1 MVDIYDES
9 KNKSGSNEAANDAD
23 MPEGGYARHPL
34 FPREDAGPESRD
46 IQFVSF
52 RRRRTDGRADNCPED
67 IPAHLIHTWAQ
78 VTGPWGG
85 GEYKAMGKDSN
96 HRIVAWAPEKPGEW
110 LLFDGPSK
118 PFTVRGEPYAPP
130 QSTGATAAV
139 SATMAPPPA
148 PVLLAP
154 PPSPAA
160 NPPDP
165 TMSEVLRE
173 LRELRACVASAQ
185 VPTPAPA
192 PSTNDAAMVEMIKS
206 QGELVRTVLGAALTP
221 RPVEASAKP
230 NADPMAMALQ
240 LIGALRP
247 EPSSKSNAD
256 PVATALQLLGAF
268 QKFAPQAQGQGTVTD
283 RLGEYRA
290 IRELATPSAPPAP
303 QSDFGEIKDLFMSVM
318 QADAMSKSTR
328 DVMASPPVP
337 ERRPPP
343 PPPQSR
349 APLQYVPGLGMV
361 RVEQPEAPPLRTD
374 ERALDYEALLRDPS
388 QRQRMLQALGLDRPV
403 VPAPAVVAAPP
414 WNAPTGAAPSVPVAV
429 ESTPVVSIAAT
440 APAPSLAPDSAFDHR
455 LHVERAPAA
464 PTTPSSPI
472 APVPAAAVA
481 LPSIP
486 VAVEVTPAV
495 SSAAAAV
502 APSERLDSAFEP
514 RLHAGRAPV
523 APTTPIEMAPAPVV
537 ASEGIP
543 WAPPE
548 PMSAP
553 QPERAPIEAVLPIE
567 VAPPIEVAA
576 ADERI
581 PIALP
586 ERMPVAEPHVTTEQ
600 DRDRATT
607 SLGALLSLPRE
618 RLRGALCA
626 LPGVGANVEDLMS
639 AMGAIPRED
648 WPTFVSHLPAEM
660 VLAIGDFKA

>member
-1 MVDIYDES
+1 
-9 KNKSGSNEAANDAD
+9 
-23 MPEGGYARHPL
+23 
-34 FPREDAGPESRD
+34 
-46 IQFVSF
+46 
-52 RRRRTDGRADNCPED
+52 
-67 IPAHLIHTWAQ
+67 
-78 VTGPWGG
+78 
-85 GEYKAMGKDSN
+85 
-96 HRIVAWAPEKPGEW
+96 
-110 LLFDGPSK
+110 
-118 PFTVRGEPYAPP
+118 
-130 QSTGATAAV
+130 
-139 SATMAPPPA
+139 
-148 PVLLAP
+148 
-154 PPSPAA
+154 
-160 NPPDP
+160 
-165 TMSEVLRE
+165 MSEVLRE
-173 LRELRACVASAQ
+173 LRELRASVASAQ

-206 QGELVRTVLGAALTP
+206 QGELVRTVLSAALAP

-230 NADPMAMALQ
+230 SADPMAMALQ

-268 QKFAPQAQGQGTVTD
+268 QKFAPPPQGQGTVTD

-290 IRELATPSAPPAP
+290 IRELSAPSAPPAQ
-303 QSDFGEIKDLFMSVM
+303 QSEFGEIKDLFMSVM
-318 QADAMSKSTR
+318 QAEAMSKSTR
-328 DVMASPPVP
+328 DVMPPPPVP

-343 PPPQSR
+343 PPPPSR

-361 RVEQPEAPPLRTD
+361 RVEQPEGPPLRTD

-388 QRQRMLQALGLDRPV
+388 QRQRILQALGLDRPV
-403 VPAPAVVAAPP
+403 VPAPAVAAAPP
-414 WNAPTGAAPSVPVAV
+414 WNAPAAAAPSVPVAV
-429 ESTPVVSIAAT
+429 ESTPVVTIATT
-440 APAPSLAPDSAFDHR
+440 APAPSMALDSAFDHR
-455 LHVERAPAA
+455 LHVERALAA
-464 PTTPSSPI
+464 PTMPSRPVM
-472 APVPAAAVA
+472 PVPAAALA

-486 VAVEVTPAV
+486 VAVEATPAV
-495 SSAAAAV
+495 SSAAPAV
-502 APSERLDSAFEP
+502 PPSERLDSAFDP
-514 RLHAGRAPV
+514 RLHAERAPG
-523 APTTPIEMAPAPVV
+523 APTTPIEMAPASVV
-537 ASEGIP
+537 ADEGIP

-548 PMSAP
+548 QMSAP

-567 VAPPIEVAA
+567 VAPPIEVATAAIA

-660 VLAIGDFKA
+660 VLAIGDFKT